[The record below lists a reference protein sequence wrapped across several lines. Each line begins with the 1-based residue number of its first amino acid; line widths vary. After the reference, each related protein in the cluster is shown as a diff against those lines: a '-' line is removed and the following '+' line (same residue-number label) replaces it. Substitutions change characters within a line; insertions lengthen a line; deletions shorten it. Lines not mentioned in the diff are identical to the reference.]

1 MDFCHR
7 NQSGLSICFKVLIMS
22 VAVIDQDNDSML
34 KGKFMDKQVVRELTE
49 IVGRGNV
56 STEVADKITHSYDAT
71 QAQHQPDVVVYAGN
85 AVEVSEVVKLANRWK
100 IPLLPRGAG
109 SGFTGGTL
117 PVRGGIVLV
126 LTRMDRI
133 LDIDTE
139 NLTAEVEPGVVT
151 AELQRQAEKL
161 GLFYPPDPAS
171 KEFSTLGGNV
181 AECAGGPRCVK
192 YGVTKDYVLGLELV
206 TPTGDVI
213 RTGGKTL
220 KNVVGYDLTKL
231 FVGSEGTLGIVT
243 GIILKL
249 LPKPAAKKTMLVQ
262 FETIDGA
269 AQSVAAIIGAKII
282 PTTLEFMDA
291 ATIDCIRDASNIPLP
306 ASCRAVLIIEVD
318 GDQHVLDGQ
327 AERILQIIQ
336 PFGILDTRIAETD
349 EESEEIWQVRRI
361 VSPSLRKVNPDKFN
375 EDIVVPRSKV
385 PDMIR
390 ALEKIAEDYGVPI
403 VNFGHAGDGNIH
415 VNVMVDLKES
425 GMEEKIEKVM
435 DEVFSAA
442 VKLRGS
448 ISGEHGIGT
457 SKAKYLNMEL
467 DSSTIAYMKLIKK
480 TLDPNNILNPGKIF
494 LENTSAAPKVGIS

>member
-1 MDFCHR
+1 MD
-7 NQSGLSICFKVLIMS
+7 Q
-22 VAVIDQDNDSML
+22 
-34 KGKFMDKQVVRELTE
+34 QVVKELQD
-49 IVGRGNV
+49 IVGKENV
-56 STEVADKITHSYDAT
+56 STAISDKITHSYDAT
-71 QAQHQPDVVVYAGN
+71 QERHLPDVVVYAGTT
-85 AVEVSEVVKLANRWK
+85 EQVSQVVKLANRFK
-100 IPLLPRGAG
+100 IPVLPRGAG

-133 LDIDTE
+133 LEIDTE
-139 NLTAEVEPGVVT
+139 NLIAEVEPGVVT
-151 AELQRQAEKL
+151 AELQRRVEKL

-192 YGVTKDYVLGLELV
+192 YGVTKDYIMGLEVV
-206 TPTGDVI
+206 TPTGDII
-213 RTGGKTL
+213 RTGGRTL

-231 FVGSEGTLGIVT
+231 FVGSEGTLGIAT
-243 GIILKL
+243 KIILKL

-269 AQSVAAIIGAKII
+269 AKSVSAIIGAKII

-291 ATIDCIRDASNIPLP
+291 ATINCIRGASSIPLP
-306 ASCRAVLIIEVD
+306 ENCQAILIIEVD
-318 GDQHVLDGQ
+318 GDPQLLDQQVLN
-327 AERILQIIQ
+327 ILSLIK
-336 PFGILDTRIAETD
+336 PFGVLHTKIAVTE

-390 ALEKIAEDYGVPI
+390 ALERISRDYDVPI

-415 VNVMVDLKES
+415 VNVMVDLKEH
-425 GMEEKIEKVM
+425 GMPEKIEKVM
-435 DEVFSAA
+435 DEVFGAA
-442 VKLRGS
+442 VELKGA

-457 SKAKYLNMEL
+457 SKAKYMNMEL
-467 DSSTIAYMKLIKK
+467 DLATIDYMKKIKEV
-480 TLDPNNILNPGKIF
+480 LDPNNILNPGKIF
-494 LENTSAAPKVGIS
+494 LESYRAQPVVG

>member
-1 MDFCHR
+1 MHD
-7 NQSGLSICFKVLIMS
+7 QLVTELI
-22 VAVIDQDNDSML
+22 D
-34 KGKFMDKQVVRELTE
+34 
-49 IVGRGNV
+49 IVGKDNV
-56 STEVADKITHSYDAT
+56 LTAMSDRITHSYDAT
-71 QAQHQPDVVVYAGN
+71 QEKHLPDVVVYVASTE
-85 AVEVSEVVKLANRWK
+85 EVSRVVKLANRLK
-100 IPLLPRGAG
+100 IPILPRGAG

-126 LTRMDRI
+126 LTKMDRI
-133 LDIDTE
+133 IDIDTE

-151 AELQRQAEKL
+151 AELQRQVEKL

-192 YGVTKDYVLGLELV
+192 YGVTKDYVLGLEVV
-206 TPTGDVI
+206 TPTGDII
-213 RTGGKTL
+213 RTGGRTL

-231 FVGSEGTLGIVT
+231 FVGSEGTLGIAT
-243 GIILKL
+243 KIILKL

-269 AQSVAAIIGAKII
+269 AQSVSAIIGAKII

-291 ATIDCIRDASNIPLP
+291 ATINCIRSVSTIPLP
-306 ASCRAVLIIEVD
+306 DTCQAVLIIEVD
-318 GDQHVLDGQ
+318 GDAQLLDKQ
-327 AERILQIIQ
+327 VQQILAIIK
-336 PFGILDTRIAETD
+336 PFGILHTKIAETD
-349 EESEEIWQVRRI
+349 DESEEIWQVRRI

-390 ALEKIAEDYGVPI
+390 ALEKIAADYDVPI

-415 VNVMVDLKES
+415 VNVMVDLKEH
-425 GMEEKIEKVM
+425 GMAEKVDKVM
-435 DEVFSAA
+435 DEIFAAA
-442 VKLRGS
+442 VKLRGA

-457 SKAKYLNMEL
+457 SKAKYMNMEL
-467 DSSTIAYMKLIKK
+467 DITTISYMQRIKAA
-480 TLDPNNILNPGKIF
+480 LDPNNILNPGKIF
-494 LENTSAAPKVGIS
+494 LESYPQTPAVADTK